1 MDFEFNL
8 LHTVLLFGTGICAG
22 FINTV
27 AAGGSLLALP
37 MLIFLTSDPTLANG
51 TNRIAIFFQNLSA
64 IMGFRRKGVS
74 DFQYGILLAVPAAI
88 GAWIGAKVAIGTD
101 AALFQFIL
109 AAVMLIMLSL
119 TLLNPTAR
127 LKDKIESSGIG
138 PKVIAMVVF
147 FFIGIYGGFIQAG
160 VGLLVITALRLL
172 TGIDLV
178 RTNAIK
184 VFVIFCYTVV
194 ALGTFIINKQV
205 DWTLGV
211 TLAMGNATGAWIGSH
226 WAVEKGDKWIKV
238 VLVVTVLV
246 FAANLALEPFN
257 LDIKSLLGL
266 G

>member
-1 MDFEFNL
+1 MEFNL

-74 DFQYGILLAVPAAI
+74 DFRYGILLAVPAAI
-88 GAWIGAKVAIGTD
+88 GAWIGAKIAIGTD

-109 AAVMLIMLSL
+109 AGVMLVMLTL

-127 LKDKIESSGIG
+127 LKDRIEGSRASKI
-138 PKVIAMVVF
+138 IAIVVF

-160 VGLLVITALRLL
+160 VGLLIITSLRLL
-172 TGIDLV
+172 TGMDLI

-194 ALGTFIINKQV
+194 ALSTFIMNKQV

-211 TLAMGNATGAWIGSH
+211 TLAIGNATGAWIGSH

-238 VLVVTVLV
+238 VLVVTVLA
-246 FAANLALEPFN
+246 FATNLALEPFN

>member
-1 MDFEFNL
+1 MDFNL

-37 MLIFLTSDPTLANG
+37 MLIFLTSDPILANG
-51 TNRIAIFFQNLSA
+51 TNRIAIFFQNVSA
-64 IMGFRRKGVS
+64 VIGFRWKGVS
-74 DFQYGILLAVPAAI
+74 NFRYGILLAIPAVI
-88 GAWIGAKVAIGTD
+88 GAGIGARIAIGTD

-109 AAVMLIMLSL
+109 AAVMLIMLAL

-127 LKDKIESSGIG
+127 LKDKIESSGTVSQ
-138 PKVIAMVVF
+138 VIAMVVF

-172 TGIDLV
+172 TGINLV
-178 RTNAIK
+178 QTNAIK
-184 VFVIFCYTVV
+184 VLIILAYTVL
-194 ALGTFIINKQV
+194 ALGIFIVNKQV

-211 TLAMGNATGAWIGSH
+211 TLALGNATGAWLGSH

-246 FAANLALEPFN
+246 FATDLTLKPFS
-257 LDIKSLLGL
+257 LDIVSLLGL

>member
-1 MDFEFNL
+1 MDFNL

-37 MLIFLTSDPTLANG
+37 MLIFLTSDPILANG
-51 TNRIAIFFQNLSA
+51 TNRIAIFFQNVSA
-64 IMGFRRKGVS
+64 IIGFQRKGVS
-74 DFQYGILLAVPAAI
+74 NFRYGILLAIPAVI
-88 GAWIGAKVAIGTD
+88 GAGIGARIAIGTD

-109 AAVMLIMLSL
+109 AAVMLIMLAL

-127 LKDKIESSGIG
+127 LKDRIESSGTVS
-138 PKVIAMVVF
+138 KVIAMVVF

-172 TGIDLV
+172 TGINLV
-178 RTNAIK
+178 QTNAIK
-184 VFVIFCYTVV
+184 VLIILAYTVL
-194 ALGTFIINKQV
+194 ALGIFIMNKQV

-211 TLAMGNATGAWIGSH
+211 TLALGNATGAWLGSH

-246 FAANLALEPFN
+246 FATNLTLKPFS
-257 LDIKSLLGL
+257 LDIMSLLGL

>member
-1 MDFEFNL
+1 MDFNI
-8 LHTVLLFGTGICAG
+8 LHFVLLFGTGIAAG
-22 FINTV
+22 FVNTV

-37 MLIFLTSDPTLANG
+37 MLIFLTGEPTLANG
-51 TNRIAIFFQNLSA
+51 TNRVAIFFQNISA

-74 DFQYGILLAVPAAI
+74 NFRYGILLAVPAAI
-88 GAWIGAKVAIGTD
+88 GAWIGAKIAIGTD

-109 AAVMLIMLSL
+109 AFVMLVMLAL

-127 LKDKIESSGIG
+127 LKDRIESDTTGSKI
-138 PKVIAMVVF
+138 VAMTVF

-172 TGIDLV
+172 TGMDLV

-194 ALGTFIINKQV
+194 ALATFIVSKQV

-211 TLAMGNATGAWIGSH
+211 TLAIGNATGAWIGSH

-246 FAANLALEPFN
+246 FATNLVLEPFS

>member
-1 MDFEFNL
+1 MDFNL

-22 FINTV
+22 FLNTV

-37 MLIFLTSDPTLANG
+37 MLIFLTSDPVLSNG
-51 TNRIAIFFQNLSA
+51 TNRVAIFFQNLSA

-74 DFQYGILLAVPAAI
+74 DFRYGILLAIPAAI

-109 AAVMLIMLSL
+109 AGVMLVMLAL
-119 TLLNPTAR
+119 TLLNPTSR
-127 LKDKIESSGIG
+127 LKDRIESSGTAS
-138 PKVIAMVVF
+138 KVIAMVVF

-160 VGLLVITALRLL
+160 VGLLVITGLRLL

-184 VFVIFCYTVV
+184 VFVIFCYTIV
-194 ALGTFIINKQV
+194 ALGTFIIDDQV
-205 DWTLGV
+205 NWTLGV
-211 TLAMGNATGAWIGSH
+211 TLAIGNATGAWIGSH

-246 FAANLALEPFN
+246 FATNLALEPFN

>member
-74 DFQYGILLAVPAAI
+74 DFQYGILLAIPAAI
-88 GAWIGAKVAIGTD
+88 GAWIGAKIAIGTD
-101 AALFQFIL
+101 AAVFQFIL
-109 AAVMLIMLSL
+109 AAVMLIMLGL
-119 TLLNPTAR
+119 TLLNPTSR
-127 LKDKIESSGIG
+127 LKDRIESSGTG
-138 PKVIAMVVF
+138 AKVIAMVIF
-147 FFIGIYGGFIQAG
+147 FFIGIYGGFIKAG
-160 VGLLVITALRLL
+160 VGRLVITALRLL
-172 TGIDLV
+172 TGIDRV

-184 VFVIFCYTVV
+184 VFVIFCYTIV

-205 DWTLGV
+205 SWTLGV